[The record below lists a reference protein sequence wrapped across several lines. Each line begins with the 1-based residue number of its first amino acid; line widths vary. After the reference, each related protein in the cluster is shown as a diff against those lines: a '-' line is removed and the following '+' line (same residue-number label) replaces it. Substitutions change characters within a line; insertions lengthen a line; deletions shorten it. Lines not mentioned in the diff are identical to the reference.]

1 MYKTVSAKATEE
13 TKIIKFSFKAFKDC
27 FEKYPED
34 LAKVVQVVMI
44 RLQRVT
50 LLALHQYLGLGAELL
65 TSTSRGGKESMY
77 SNPSPNVIS
86 YNVISHNVIL
96 FLVEKTFP

>member
-13 TKIIKFSFKAFKDC
+13 TKIIKISFTAFKDC

-65 TSTSRGGKESMY
+65 THTARGGNQSMY
-77 SNPSPNVIS
+77 LIRKIIIIFYPFFQKRNLKNSAEFIS
-86 YNVISHNVIL
+86 
-96 FLVEKTFP
+96 